1 MPGSRT
7 APSRQTLGALHDRF
21 GGQANLAVLRRDG
34 SPFHY
39 AGNGENP
46 VFSFRLGDIGLVST
60 GIYSLD
66 RSLFRLVAPTA
77 KDRRLVPLHTTV
89 TMDPTGASFAVT

>member
-1 MPGSRT
+1 M
-7 APSRQTLGALHDRF
+7 LGALHDRF

-46 VFSFRLGDIGLVST
+46 VFSFRLGEIGVVST

-66 RSLFRLVAPTA
+66 RSLFRLVAPAA

-89 TMDPTGASFAVT
+89 TLDPTGASFAVT